1 MILVDTHVVAW
12 LAFEPKL
19 ISRAARAAIDAAR
32 VEAEGLAISG
42 ITLYELA
49 VLASKGRIR
58 LDISAESFLQEVEAR
73 FAVLPLNGRVC
84 ARATQLSAPYP
95 RDPADRI
102 IGATALTEGLALVT
116 ADREIRRS
124 KAVRTIW

>member
-32 VEAEGLAISG
+32 VEAEGLAISC
-42 ITLYELA
+42 ITLFELA
-49 VLASKGRIR
+49 ILASKGRVR
-58 LDISAESFLQEVEAR
+58 LNISVESFLQEVEAR

-84 ARATQLSAPYP
+84 ARAIELPASYP

-102 IGATALTEGLALVT
+102 IGATALTEGLTLVT

-124 KAVRTIW
+124 KTVRTIW

>member
-42 ITLYELA
+42 ITLFELA
-49 VLASKGRIR
+49 ILANKGRVR
-58 LDISAESFLQEVEAR
+58 LDISVESFLQEVEAR
-73 FAVLPLNGRVC
+73 FAVLPPNGRVC
-84 ARATQLSAPYP
+84 ARATQLSASFPL
-95 RDPADRI
+95 DPADRI